1 MQLKPRSDEIH
12 ALTTEVEHWDTRRFK
27 IRTKWTRTSPL
38 LKVSHHRL
46 YPKALQ
52 IAAQGQEME
61 LRPTSGKGVDKVK
74 DFQCSSPTNF

>member
-12 ALTTEVEHWDTRRFK
+12 ALTTKVEHWDTRRLK
-27 IRTKWTRTSPL
+27 IRTKWTGAQPL

-52 IAAQGQEME
+52 VLAQG
-61 LRPTSGKGVDKVK
+61 
-74 DFQCSSPTNF
+74 